1 MKSFLNQ
8 SLQTRPSRLL
18 LSLAT
23 ALLTT
28 HCAVAHAAPAAP
40 VPALKGN
47 AEAGKTAFRK
57 CASCHQVGPSAR
69 GGFGPKLTGV
79 IGRKAGS
86 TTDYR
91 YSPAMK
97 NANFL
102 WTEQNLASFLKA
114 PSDFVP
120 GNNMRFWGIND
131 QQQVADL
138 LAYLRTQ

>member
-8 SLQTRPSRLL
+8 SFRTRPSRLL

-23 ALLTT
+23 ALLTAY
-28 HCAVAHAAPAAP
+28 CAVARAAPAPA
-40 VPALKGN
+40 PALKGN
-47 AEAGKTAFRK
+47 VEAGKTAFRK

-86 TTDYR
+86 TTDYK

-97 NANFL
+97 NANFA
-102 WTEQNLASFLKA
+102 WSEQNLANFLKA

-120 GNNMRFWGIND
+120 GNNMRFWGISD
-131 QQQVADL
+131 RQQVADL

>member
-1 MKSFLNQ
+1 MKSFFNR
-8 SLQTRPSRLL
+8 SLATRPSRLL
-18 LSLAT
+18 LSLAA

-28 HCAVAHAAPAAP
+28 HCAIAHAAPAP
-40 VPALKGN
+40 PPALKGN
-47 AEAGKTAFRK
+47 AEAGKAAFRK

-91 YSPAMK
+91 YSAAMK
-97 NANFL
+97 NANFV
-102 WTEQNLASFLKA
+102 WTEQNLANFLKA
-114 PSDFVP
+114 PSDFIP
-120 GNNMRFWGIND
+120 GNNMRFWGIGD

>member
-1 MKSFLNQ
+1 MKSSLNH
-8 SLQTRPSRLL
+8 SLSTRPPR
-18 LSLAT
+18 LSLVAA

-28 HCAVAHAAPAAP
+28 YCATAHAAPALS
-40 VPALKGN
+40 PALKGSV
-47 AEAGKTAFRK
+47 EAGKAAFRK

-91 YSPAMK
+91 YSAAMK
-97 NANFL
+97 NANFV
-102 WTEQNLASFLKA
+102 WTEQNLANFLKA

-120 GNNMRFWGIND
+120 GNNMRFWGIGD